1 MIKAAELYHSTRKR
15 LKKREKKGLTL
26 KNFNCK
32 HQALVSFFFLFFF
45 FFWGGGGGG
54 GNWVGYKLTIKFDC
68 RLHGLLAFIF
78 VMTNLGGY
86 LQLVSLSPY
95 NLKGENVSCNIK
107 SGRSVSGKV

>member
-32 HQALVSFFFLFFF
+32 HQALVSFFFLFSFF
-45 FFWGGGGGG
+45 GGGGGEG
-54 GNWVGYKLTIKFDC
+54 GNGVGYKFTVTFDC

-107 SGRSVSGKV
+107 SSRSVSG